1 MGKLDWPWNRFS
13 FISTHTK
20 KRNNF
25 QHYITHKHTQ
35 CKKQQLLE
43 QPASQPAEHD
53 EGLMWVQ
60 PVIYEPTTRRAH
72 AFCAAMLLF
81 SSSSCSSAL

>member
-1 MGKLDWPWNRFS
+1 MEPFFFYIHTHKEKKQFPALHNTQ
-13 FISTHTK
+13 THTMQK
-20 KRNNF
+20 A
-25 QHYITHKHTQ
+25 TTVG
-35 CKKQQLLE
+35 
-43 QPASQPAEHD
+43 AAAEHD